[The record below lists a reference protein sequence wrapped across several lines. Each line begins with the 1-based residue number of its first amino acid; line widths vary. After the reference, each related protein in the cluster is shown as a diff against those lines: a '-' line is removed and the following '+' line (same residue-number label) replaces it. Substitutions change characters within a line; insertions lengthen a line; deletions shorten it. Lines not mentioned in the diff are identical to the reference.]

1 MGSWQM
7 TAQHFLF
14 AQCVLSIY
22 LSHPWKQSTPAGAQV
37 KVTETVVEKRAL
49 LTISVLPQKLLSE
62 ILDASYGSGQNGEI
76 GKHYLL
82 AEGAAQFPFQPAVI
96 PLPWLNTCTGKGLLI
111 DFEMCLWSLHFHF
124 YSFYI
129 CKRQGRKAKIK
140 LTVQSVFSINCAR

>member
-82 AEGAAQFPFQPAVI
+82 AEGAAVSLSACSHPTSLAQHVHRKGFVDRLWNVFMEFTLSFLFILHLQEAGKESKNQTYCAKCFQ
-96 PLPWLNTCTGKGLLI
+96 
-111 DFEMCLWSLHFHF
+111 
-124 YSFYI
+124 Y
-129 CKRQGRKAKIK
+129 
-140 LTVQSVFSINCAR
+140 